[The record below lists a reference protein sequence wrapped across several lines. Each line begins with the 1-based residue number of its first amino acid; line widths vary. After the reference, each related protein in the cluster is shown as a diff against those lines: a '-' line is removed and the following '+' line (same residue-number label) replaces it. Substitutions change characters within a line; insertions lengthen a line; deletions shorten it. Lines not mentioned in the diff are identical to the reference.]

1 MPYRGAIKAEIE
13 QQLGVYV
20 HSIATG
26 STAAADVW
34 SSYFGSVNDQVAG
47 VCDELRST
55 PELAGGYNAVGF
67 SQGGQFLRAVV
78 QRCQHTGPTAH
89 TLVTLGAQHQGV
101 TNVPGCKQ
109 TAAGAI
115 ISTCGQP
122 GRQDTGTE
130 WLHSSAA
137 QLSCRLPLTRSFRS
151 TVPANLSGVQHLGSA
166 LLTRTGCETMQ
177 TVLGQG
183 AYLPWVRDYVV
194 QAQYFK
200 DPFRLDTYLAYNPF
214 LPDINNE
221 LPAPRKKVQYASNL
235 ASLARLVLFRFA
247 QDSTVVPRD
256 SAWFSTLRGSELVEL
271 RGSPLYQE
279 DWIGLRALDESGRL
293 ELVEAP
299 GAHMQFTLQWFT
311 EQVIQ
316 PYLTGSS
323 ASAHAAAAAA

>member
-1 MPYRGAIKAEIE
+1 MGDSCCASYSIGAIKAEIE

-101 TNVPGCKQ
+101 TNVPGCN
-109 TAAGAI
+109 
-115 ISTCGQP
+115 
-122 GRQDTGTE
+122 
-130 WLHSSAA
+130 
-137 QLSCRLPLTRSFRS
+137 
-151 TVPANLSGVQHLGSA
+151 TVPANLSGVQSLGSA